1 MRHTKAIQIII
12 FGFIFIISLIL
23 WNYMLV
29 GRYNHGVRETTQAT
43 LPLLVLISDEQEIN
57 QLHGYQGDVDA
68 SMLRDSTT
76 PLDKNSLKV
85 SISGNKEGI
94 EAVTYKIYDSDN
106 KTILDRGDAAFQKEG
121 DQSLADIN
129 ISKRLESGRTYLM
142 ELSVTKDNKDV
153 KYYTRVVYGTG
164 FHLKECMEFAM
175 KFHDST
181 LKEGNTEF
189 ISQYLET
196 EEGTISN
203 NLSYVDLKSSQE
215 AICYANLSPQV
226 ERMYPATIKEISQ
239 NVTSMEF
246 RYILSAENSEGVKQY
261 YQANEYFRVRY
272 SKDRM
277 YLLNYERKLESY
289 MRYDTIDRVNNRIL
303 IGIGGSDKQLISKD
317 NGKKAA
323 FVVQNE
329 LWYYDYQNS
338 DMYKVFSFMGE
349 DYRESRNNYP
359 KHGIQIMQMK
369 SNGDISF
376 LVYGY
381 MNRGKHEGKNGI
393 SVYRFYAEEQ
403 KIEELA
409 FIPVKVQYDTM
420 KNDLEKGAF
429 LSKNNQ
435 FYFYLDSSI
444 YHVDLDK
451 EQSSILAQNITDDL
465 AVVSENGMLALNQSK
480 NKIKVVNLSSGKEW
494 IISGE
499 KGQLLKPI
507 GFIQKD
513 FVYGTCDEDQIVRQ
527 KDGTY
532 MYPLNKVFIRSDNKN
547 VNEYGKTGLYIT
559 DAKID
564 GTTVV
569 LTYSK
574 KNGNSYK
581 KTDSSYIRFKNKTE
595 DKVVFEYGYTGTRL
609 NQLYLSFPENI
620 YIQTRPSYLSTNV
633 EEKDDELKIDFAN
646 NVYKYKDAYVY
657 TGGKLS
663 GTYSSMKDAIKEAKQ
678 GGGVVVNYGQLY
690 LWEKGIAKSYGKVA
704 NISITKAKNKS
715 ETDVACIK
723 MMADSEGKDLSY
735 DKIKK
740 LKGNTFDKLFNAFDK
755 QGVNYS
761 DCNLE
766 DVLYSISKGRSVM
779 ARRKN
784 GTYVLLI
791 SYNQTKLRY
800 FDSLTGES
808 VQAERSAMEKEFKAA
823 GNIFYSYAK

>member
-215 AICYANLSPQV
+215 AVCYANLSPQV

-359 KHGIQIMQMK
+359 KHGIQVMQMK

-435 FYFYLDSSI
+435 FYFYLDSAI

-513 FVYGTCDEDQIVRQ
+513 FVYGTCEEDQIVRQ

-547 VNEYGKTGLYIT
+547 VNEYGENGSYIT

-595 DKVVFEYGYTGTRL
+595 DKVVFEYGYTGTRF

-800 FDSLTGES
+800 FDPLTGES

>member
-359 KHGIQIMQMK
+359 KHGIQVMQMK

-513 FVYGTCDEDQIVRQ
+513 FVYGTCEEDQIVRQ

-547 VNEYGKTGLYIT
+547 VNEYGENGSYIT

-800 FDSLTGES
+800 FDPLTGES